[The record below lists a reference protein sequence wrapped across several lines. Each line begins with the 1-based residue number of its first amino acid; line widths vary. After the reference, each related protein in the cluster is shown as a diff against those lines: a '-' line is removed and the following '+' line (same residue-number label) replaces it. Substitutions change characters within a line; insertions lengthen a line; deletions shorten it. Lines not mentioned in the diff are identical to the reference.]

1 MVSTFVQAESV
12 DAVCAALAEDPDET
26 KVIAGGTALVLM
38 MRQGLVDP
46 ARLVSLERLDALRG
60 VSLDDNTLVLGAC
73 TSLTDV
79 AADDQV
85 LQRAPSLAYACQRV
99 GNVRVRN
106 RATIAGNVAEADY
119 ASDPPAV
126 LITLDAECV
135 IQGPGGERRA
145 PVREVITGFYE
156 TSLAEG
162 EVITAVRVPT
172 WPSASTYHKYIS
184 RSSEDRPCVGVA
196 AAARFAGDE
205 IARLTVTVGATA
217 ELPQRFDD
225 VTDAV
230 HGGVLDADTRAQV
243 AAAYAERIEPISD
256 ARGSAWYRTRMVEV
270 FVRRAL
276 EDLAHAHG
284 VAGGVR

>member
-1 MVSTFVQAESV
+1 M
-12 DAVCAALAEDPDET
+12 
-26 KVIAGGTALVLM
+26 
-38 MRQGLVDP
+38 
-46 ARLVSLERLDALRG
+46 
-60 VSLDDNTLVLGAC
+60 
-73 TSLTDV
+73 
-79 AADDQV
+79 
-85 LQRAPSLAYACQRV
+85 
-99 GNVRVRN
+99 
-106 RATIAGNVAEADY
+106 
-119 ASDPPAV
+119 
-126 LITLDAECV
+126 
-135 IQGPGGERRA
+135 
-145 PVREVITGFYE
+145 
-156 TSLAEG
+156 
-162 EVITAVRVPT
+162 PT